1 MTRVGHWRK
10 LRRRSSKREVCTV
23 TSHYMSQETYD
34 EETSAGSVGAYR
46 YHEKVAV
53 IGENSTYHGFFI
65 DKNQMGK
72 VTMRDA
78 FSDCHPVVNF
88 IFYIGVLVMG
98 MCFIHPLFLACSV
111 VLSLAYYA
119 ALKRRCIKYILGMA
133 ALFVA
138 VTVINPLFN
147 PEGVGEHVLFTYF
160 GTKPYT
166 LESLC
171 YGAAI
176 AGMLVTV
183 ITWFATYNQVMTSDK
198 FLYCFGRLAP
208 SASLILTMVLRLV
221 PSFQKKAR
229 QIGGARKCIGKSVEN
244 GTAYEKVQHGLTTV
258 SVLTSWALEGGIV
271 TADSMH
277 SRGFGSG
284 KRTSFSL
291 YRMKKADV
299 MLVVLMAVYMG
310 TIILCACCGGMKVEY
325 MPQIQITGWDTVWT
339 ALGGICYIL
348 FLSIPV
354 MMHIWEEATWRI
366 LRSKI

>member
-1 MTRVGHWRK
+1 MK
-10 LRRRSSKREVCTV
+10 
-23 TSHYMSQETYD
+23 
-34 EETSAGSVGAYR
+34 
-46 YHEKVAV
+46 
-53 IGENSTYHGFFI
+53 
-65 DKNQMGK
+65 
-72 VTMRDA
+72 DA
-78 FSDCHPVVNF
+78 FSDRHPIVNF
-88 IFYIGVLVMG
+88 IFYIGALVMG
-98 MCFIHPLFLACSV
+98 MCFIHPLSF
-111 VLSLAYYA
+111 AYYA
-119 ALKRRCIKYILGMA
+119 ALKRNCWKYLLGMA

-147 PEGVGEHVLFTYF
+147 PEGVGEHILFTYF
-160 GTKPYT
+160 GGKPYT

-176 AGMLVTV
+176 AAMLVTI
-183 ITWFATYNQVMTSDK
+183 ITWFATYNRVMTSDK

-208 SASLILTMVLRLV
+208 SVSLILTMVLRLV

-244 GTAYEKVQHGLTTV
+244 GTVYEKAQHGMTIV
-258 SVLTSWALEGGIV
+258 STLTSWAWEGGIV

-277 SRGFGSG
+277 SRGFGRG

-299 MLVVLMAVYMG
+299 VLLVLMVVYMG
-310 TIILCACCGGMKVEY
+310 LIVLCACCGGTKVEY
-325 MPQIQITGWDTVWT
+325 MPQIQIAQFREIWT
-339 ALGGICYIL
+339 ALGGLCYIL

-354 MMHIWEEATWRI
+354 VMHIWEEATWRI